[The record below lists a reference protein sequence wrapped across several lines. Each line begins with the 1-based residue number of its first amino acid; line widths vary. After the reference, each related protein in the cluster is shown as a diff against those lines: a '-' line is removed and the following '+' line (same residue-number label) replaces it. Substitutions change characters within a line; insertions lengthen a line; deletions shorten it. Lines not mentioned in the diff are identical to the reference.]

1 MRRMGMGMKNDSQN
15 NIEPKECIV
24 PGCDKTL
31 PSDAVFPICAYHL
44 DEARDKG
51 LKISGGVLALVG
63 STAMFVKNDGMKYV
77 GKAAEIAKR
86 FLR

>member
-1 MRRMGMGMKNDSQN
+1 MERVGMELKSDSQN
-15 NIEPKECIV
+15 NSEPKKCIV

-31 PSDAVFPICAYHL
+31 PSDAVLPICAYHL
-44 DEARDKG
+44 DEAKDKG
-51 LKISGGVLALVG
+51 LKIGGGLLTAVG
-63 STAMFVKNDGMKYV
+63 GAFMFVKKDGMKYV

>member
-1 MRRMGMGMKNDSQN
+1 MKSDSQIN
-15 NIEPKECIV
+15 YEPKKCVV

-31 PSDAVFPICAYHL
+31 PSDTVLPICAYHL
-44 DEARDKG
+44 DEAKDRG
-51 LKISGGVLALVG
+51 LKIGGGVLAVVSG
-63 STAMFVKNDGMKYV
+63 AVMFVKKDGMKYV

>member
-1 MRRMGMGMKNDSQN
+1 MKSDSQKN
-15 NIEPKECIV
+15 SEPKKCIV

-31 PSDAVFPICAYHL
+31 PSDAVLPICVYHL

-51 LKISGGVLALVG
+51 LKIGGGMLTFVGGVV
-63 STAMFVKNDGMKYV
+63 MFVKKDGMKYV